1 MTDSESARDPEKKK
15 KDKSGLDKHSKKSE
29 DFKAQISN
37 KDTEQAKTL
46 E

>member
-1 MTDSESARDPEKKK
+1 MTDSESARDPEK

-29 DFKAQISN
+29 DLKAQIPN

>member
-1 MTDSESARDPEKKK
+1 MTDSESARDPEK